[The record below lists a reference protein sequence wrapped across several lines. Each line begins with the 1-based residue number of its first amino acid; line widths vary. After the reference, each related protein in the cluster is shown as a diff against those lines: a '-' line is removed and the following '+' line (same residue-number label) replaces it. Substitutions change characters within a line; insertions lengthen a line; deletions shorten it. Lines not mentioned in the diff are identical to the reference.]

1 MAAHNERHERLLRAI
16 EAGDAEEGA
25 QERRQCAVHDEDR
38 MGGGWWDHLL
48 VHFFGGDVD
57 VLFNDLRINRRVFGM
72 VVSAVDDIAL
82 ARRGRRG
89 FVFSHQE

>member
-16 EAGDAEEGA
+16 EAGDEEEVTH
-25 QERRQCAVHDEDR
+25 QRRQHAVHDEDG

-48 VHFFGGDVD
+48 VHFFCGDVD
-57 VLFNDLRINRRVFGM
+57 VLFNDLRINRRVFWTL
-72 VVSAVDDIAL
+72 VSAVDDIAL

-89 FVFSHQE
+89 FVF